1 MEHTRSATSVG
12 SGRSASPPRPRL
24 EAITQERYERSMKQ
38 ELEKLTVAIADD
50 RMLQNSLKAQKQ
62 ADLDNERKRKE
73 WEAEKAEKMRA
84 MEQAI
89 IYAQKMNQK
98 EFLRKRAAG
107 LKKMKDKDA
116 AANAQLAA
124 IKAREDEKRQQQAA
138 AHDAK
143 LAAENE
149 RRAQGDQGRRDADA
163 KREARLRH
171 RMEQEREA
179 LEERNSIKAEIAA
192 AKIEHAAELRSEMEA
207 KQRADFA
214 RKEREQRAREA
225 AAKAEHD
232 RQVAEKRAR
241 ADAKHRKILA
251 ALEGQRQLQEGRKN
265 KLLSEEAE
273 RQQRFEIRAAREAEA
288 RRRQQHESSMQAA
301 AARSRA
307 EGKLNELQ
315 DHLSDLEG
323 RLDNRKAK
331 LMQFAHEKQMDQDEG
346 QRLAVRLSTERAMLG
361 NSMAMM
367 RSDLGNTR
375 PNSIVVEMKSDRRAN
390 LKDPELKNIFE
401 RVDPKAEGHIS
412 LPVVKKTLVKLL
424 PPEPAFTSSHS
435 QRPGKSRGSSRGSL
449 HSASMPTLLPSEKES
464 QSSRCTRS
472 ARRPSGGATRTARA
486 RSRSE
491 SC

>member
-288 RRRQQHESSMQAA
+288 RRRPG
-301 AARSRA
+301 
-307 EGKLNELQ
+307 GK
-315 DHLSDLEG
+315 G
-323 RLDNRKAK
+323 GKAK
-331 LMQFAHEKQMDQDEG
+331 QA
-346 QRLAVRLSTERAMLG
+346 
-361 NSMAMM
+361 
-367 RSDLGNTR
+367 
-375 PNSIVVEMKSDRRAN
+375 
-390 LKDPELKNIFE
+390 
-401 RVDPKAEGHIS
+401 
-412 LPVVKKTLVKLL
+412 
-424 PPEPAFTSSHS
+424 
-435 QRPGKSRGSSRGSL
+435 
-449 HSASMPTLLPSEKES
+449 
-464 QSSRCTRS
+464 
-472 ARRPSGGATRTARA
+472 
-486 RSRSE
+486 
-491 SC
+491 